1 MKNWNVKNWK
11 LSLLLGAA
19 MTLTGNLSADAPAP
33 ASDAGKFGDAVPADV
48 AAKSLADAVLAYS
61 ADAGEQVISG
71 RVGQVCQKKGCWMT
85 LTDGDV
91 MARVMTDHKFA
102 LPKDLSGQ
110 VVVIGKLEA
119 IDLDEKE
126 IAHMAK
132 DSGKAAAEIAAREY
146 RIAARGVALR

>member
-1 MKNWNVKNWK
+1 MGIKIVKNWK
-11 LSLLLGAA
+11 LSMLLGSALA
-19 MTLTGNLSADAPAP
+19 FTGSLSADAPAP
-33 ASDAGKFGDAVPADV
+33 AADTGKFGDAVPADV
-48 AAKSLADAVLAYS
+48 AAKSLTDAVSAYT
-61 ADAGEQVISG
+61 DATGEQVISG

-102 LPKDLSGQ
+102 LPKDLSGA
-110 VVVIGKLEA
+110 VVVFGTLEA
-119 IDLDEKE
+119 MDLDEKE

-132 DSGKAAAEIAAREY
+132 DSGKPAAEIAPREY